1 MKSPKIAI
9 EQRQTA
15 RGRFRIQVVEAASG
29 RVLSSSPW
37 QRNLILD
44 SGLNL
49 LGANNSW
56 AACMTYCA
64 AGTGT
69 TPTKDLCD
77 GTYSQSGTTVTRN
90 TGTRNFIS
98 GDVGKIIRWT
108 SGEEAYITAFTNT
121 TTVTVGTS
129 QTVSA
134 GAVDA
139 LYRVAQTG
147 LVTEIARTANYP
159 AFTDEEDGLASQA
172 TILNHTDGEITLK
185 RTYDFPEE
193 STSKNYTEIGVSP
206 TGTAGAN
213 LFSRMLLAGAVTV
226 GIGQLLR
233 VVYELTIVIQGAV
246 AATQSTVNGG
256 ITGWPLPYDIES
268 IVSNGTYW
276 EVTLT
281 EAHHLQAAGKVN
293 ISGAKRPRADITA
306 ATSGPSDFTIT
317 AAGHGLTAAQSAI
330 IEGMTPSGYNG
341 TFTVDSVVGDDV
353 TFLSV
358 LNPGTGTVFGNIR
371 QAEPG
376 TWYDGTD
383 YTIASVP
390 SSTKLRITNATSI
403 AAAGEDGTAY
413 NDVKRKFKALCYGVE
428 GIGTHYETNGDT
440 PTYAAAATTGMAT
453 SGTTRAFLEKKDSGS
468 YLHIGIPTTPPTF
481 RPLGFPRVWKNTT
494 AATATTA
501 AGACVDIDG
510 NNDSGAAVHAAIS
523 STNYSKAA
531 AGDTYTA
538 GTFYRDYTFIFAAG
552 DLNLSNIKLI
562 YLASGTVTTDI
573 AMASEAAQG
582 FIEFEQPQRKKST
595 YKLTLAV
602 RRSWG
607 RDLSVVPN

>member
-1 MKSPKIAI
+1 MSQPKIAI

-15 RGRFRIQVVEAASG
+15 TGRFRVQVLDARTR
-29 RVLSSSPW
+29 RVVRKGKW

-44 SGLNL
+44 SGLDY
-49 LGANNSW
+49 LGGNYSW
-56 AACMTYCA
+56 AACIAYCA

-69 TPTKDLCD
+69 TPTKDLAD

-90 TGTRNFIS
+90 TGTRSFIS
-98 GDVGKIIRWT
+98 GDVGKVIRWT

-134 GAVDA
+134 GAIDA

-147 LVTEIARTANYP
+147 LTTEIARTATYP
-159 AFTDEEDGLASQA
+159 AFTDEEDSLASQA
-172 TILNHTDGEITLK
+172 TILNHTDGKITLK

-193 STSKNYTEIGVSP
+193 ASSKNYTEIGVSP
-206 TGTAGAN
+206 IGTAGAN

-233 VVYELTIVIQGAV
+233 VVYELTIVVQGAV
-246 AATQSTVNGG
+246 SATQSTVNGG

-281 EAHHLQAAGKVN
+281 EAHHFQASGKIN
-293 ISGAKRPRADITA
+293 INGAKRPRAAITA
-306 ATSGPSDFTIT
+306 ASSTVSDFTIT
-317 AAGHGLTAAQSAI
+317 AAGHGLSGGQTAV

-341 TFTVDSVVGDDV
+341 SFTVDSVSGDDV
-353 TFLSV
+353 TILSV

-371 QAEPG
+371 QQEPG

-383 YTIASVP
+383 YVIASVP
-390 SSTKLRITNATSI
+390 SSTKVRITNATSI

-413 NDVKRKFKALCYGVE
+413 NDTKRKFKALCYGVE
-428 GIGTHYETNGDT
+428 GVGTLYETNGDT
-440 PTYAAAATTGMAT
+440 PTYATAATVGMAT
-453 SGTTRAFLEKKDSGS
+453 SGTTRAFLEKKDSGT

-494 AATATTA
+494 SATGTTA

-510 NNDSGAAVHAAIS
+510 NNDSGAAVHAAVGS
-523 STNYSKAA
+523 SNYSKAS
-531 AGDTYTA
+531 AGDTYTV
-538 GTFYRDYTFIFAAG
+538 GTFRRDYTFVFAAG
-552 DLNLSNIKLI
+552 DLNLSNINLI
-562 YLASGTVTTDI
+562 YLASGTATSDVAI
-573 AMASEAAQG
+573 ASEAAQG

-595 YKLTLAV
+595 YKLTLVV

-607 RDLSVVPN
+607 RDLSVIPN